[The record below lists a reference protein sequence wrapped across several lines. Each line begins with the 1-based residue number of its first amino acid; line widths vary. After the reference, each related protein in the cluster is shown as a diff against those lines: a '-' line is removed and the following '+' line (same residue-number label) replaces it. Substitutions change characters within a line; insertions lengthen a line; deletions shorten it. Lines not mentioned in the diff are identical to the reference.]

1 MHRIKNIKPSLV
13 FRCQEMGTL
22 DLTQQEIFFFF
33 KKLQNE
39 ITEAHISI

>member
-1 MHRIKNIKPSLV
+1 MLRIKNIKPSLV

-22 DLTQQEIFFFF
+22 DLTQQEILKKK